1 MQEEIENK
9 TLSLTI
15 SAAKFSGRVLKAAIA
30 KYLAHHKEKKL
41 EKSRAPDAS
50 YGRVSMKKL
59 QAQYGDLRSIEIED
73 KDTRQ
78 FERIARKYRV
88 KYKVMK
94 LEKGKYQVFFKAPN
108 EEAMQSAFRKFAAKK
123 IRQASRPSVLEK
135 LQKLKALVKAP
146 VLHKER
152 QREEAR

>member
-1 MQEEIENK
+1 MQEEVESK
-9 TLSLTI
+9 TLALIVNAT
-15 SAAKFSGRVLKAAIA
+15 KFTGRILKAAII
-30 KYLAHHKEKKL
+30 KYLAICKERKL
-41 EKSRAPDAS
+41 EKSRTPDTS

-59 QAQYGDLRSIEIED
+59 QAEYGTMQHIEIDD

-88 KYKVMK
+88 RYRVDK
-94 LEKGKYQVFFKAPN
+94 LADGKYQILFKSPN
-108 EEAMQSAFRKFAAKK
+108 EETMQLAFQKYTAKK

-135 LQKLKALVKAP
+135 LQKFKALVKAP
-146 VLHKER
+146 TLHRER

>member
-94 LEKGKYQVFFKAPN
+94 LEKGKYP
-108 EEAMQSAFRKFAAKK
+108 
-123 IRQASRPSVLEK
+123 IRRSGERHQDHQA
-135 LQKLKALVKAP
+135 
-146 VLHKER
+146 
-152 QREEAR
+152 